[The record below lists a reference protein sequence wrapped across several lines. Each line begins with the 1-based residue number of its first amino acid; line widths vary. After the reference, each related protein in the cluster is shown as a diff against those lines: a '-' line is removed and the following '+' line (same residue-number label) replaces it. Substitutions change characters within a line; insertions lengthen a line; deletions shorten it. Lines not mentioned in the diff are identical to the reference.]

1 MTQFKVK
8 LLYGTSSIKALGAEI
23 AKSMLE
29 TLEKH
34 NVKDLD
40 TAWLYKDS
48 EKTLGE
54 IGAPKKF
61 TMHTKAPGFEL
72 GIMSK
77 KSINEGIEKSLK
89 ELGVSSVETY
99 FLHAPDP
106 KTSIEETLSA
116 ISELHAAGK
125 FEHFGLSNFLVEDV
139 QKIYDIQ
146 KSAGKV
152 LPTVYQGNYSA
163 VSRHIEEDLFPLL
176 RKLGIAFY
184 AYSPIAGGFL
194 VKDPAMFKTG
204 TGEGRWKES
213 DDMYGSMYN
222 KPSLLKGLEE
232 WSSIAK
238 EAGISKAALAYR
250 WIAYNSAL
258 KPQYGD
264 GVIIGASKVS
274 QLEETLVV
282 IEDGPLD
289 EKTCKKIDA
298 IWTTVK
304 DDAPL
309 DNYNSYAK
317 LSENE

>member
-1 MTQFKVK
+1 MTQSKVK
-8 LLYGTSSIKALGAEI
+8 LIYGTSGIKYLGAET
-23 AKSMLE
+23 AKLMLD

-34 NVKDLD
+34 DVKDLD
-40 TAWLYKDS
+40 TAWLYPES

-77 KSINEGIEKSLK
+77 KRISEGLEKSLK

-99 FLHAPDP
+99 FLHSPDP
-106 KTSIEETLSA
+106 KTPIEETLSA

-125 FEHFGLSNFLVEDV
+125 FKYFGLSNFLVEDV

-146 KSAGKV
+146 KAEGKV
-152 LPTVYQGNYSA
+152 LPTVYQGNYNA

-176 RKLGIAFY
+176 HKLGISFY

-194 VKDPAMFKTG
+194 VKDPAMFKAG

-213 DDMYGSMYN
+213 TDMYGSMYN
-222 KPSLLKGLEE
+222 KPSLLKALEE

-238 EAGISKAALAYR
+238 EVGISKAALAYR
-250 WIAYNSAL
+250 WITFNSAL
-258 KPQYGD
+258 KAEYGD
-264 GVIIGASKVS
+264 GVIIGASKVP

-289 EKTCKKIDA
+289 EKTCKKIEA
-298 IWTTVK
+298 IWTSVK

-309 DNYNSYAK
+309 DNYNSYQI
-317 LSENE
+317 LSENA